1 MNIQFFEVSQAADEA
16 ARLGRW
22 MMDQCYKVEDNEL
35 ANRLSKVG
43 DMLVE
48 FDMPYGT
55 RWNDFRI
62 WTICTT
68 QSFSWRPAKI
78 DIGCGSIVRI

>member
-1 MNIQFFEVSQAADEA
+1 MNIQFFEVSQAADQA

-35 ANRLSKVG
+35 ANQLSKVG

-55 RWNDFRI
+55 RWNDFTKDEKRFVIKCKEI
-62 WTICTT
+62 WEK
-68 QSFSWRPAKI
+68 QR
-78 DIGCGSIVRI
+78 